1 MRSKNEIKSFIS
13 ILETELDMEIAINQI
28 NEIEYNCRE
37 SQKRYYTLS
46 IKDENIFHITLCD
59 SDDNIFDQSKLYANA
74 YKELSVRPI
83 SFIKKENKALFIQEY
98 FEGKTIDDLYEKNE
112 IKVDDVNCIL
122 EHIIDVYRISTKSS
136 NPSSIESEFI
146 DFRENFLALGIFKKA
161 DRDFF
166 KKSIFD
172 PIFDKIKYNEPT
184 IRVSNG
190 DLVARNILVSTN
202 LDFRVIDYEYSH
214 DTHFHHDDLIRLS
227 WFTNPRFGKL
237 PLLKDMQEQIEPE
250 LHCYSYLRQIFL
262 NSHSFTDKKLC
273 KSCLHELSKTIE
285 FLKKSNKPS
294 YILTKIENL
303 YVQNRNFLEDI
314 LSLQTNSNDLLKTV
328 EKCNEELDTQKKLY
342 KLLNDKKKGIED
354 SASNLSLELS
364 RTKKDFSKAKE
375 DFLRTK
381 SNLQSLMTS
390 VYRDYFTLNNVLLS
404 IKKSFFYKVF
414 KLFYKNT
421 TFENKINFDANA
433 YLSLNPDLKKKFGND
448 LRAAGFHYWNVGR
461 IENRRCN
468 LEDFDVRAYLAL
480 NPDLESVF
488 GKDYGAATDHYYK
501 RGQFEER
508 LTSFL
513 EIKGTRSY
521 EKWITHYDLQRP
533 TRNFRY
539 FNNIRNFT
547 DKPLVSVVI
556 PVWKPDL
563 RLFKECVYSVF
574 NQIYDNWEICI
585 VDDCSN
591 SRHVEA
597 ELEKFARQNVRVKYK
612 LNTKHT
618 HISSTLN
625 DGIKMSSGSYI
636 CFLDQDDLLSCYALY
651 QIVKAINDDR
661 QLKWI
666 YSDED
671 KISENGVR
679 KSPHFKSD
687 WNYDLLTSINYISHL
702 SCIERKTLQKVGQFR
717 VGYEGSQDWDL
728 YLRLSKF
735 LKESEILHIPKVLYH
750 WRIHGGSTATRG
762 VVKSY
767 AIQSAQKALQDHF
780 ESKAINVKISIESED
795 DNRWHVRFPNEHS
808 PKVSILVPT
817 KDRLDLLKP
826 CIQSVLEKTRYDNY
840 EIVIIDN
847 NSEEE
852 ETQRY
857 LDSISSDKIR
867 ILKDSKPFNH
877 SRIMNNAVKLTD
889 SDLIC
894 LFNNDVEVIS
904 DEWLGEMVSDALRSE
919 VGCVGAKL
927 LYPNNDIQHA
937 GVIVGLRGVAGHVKN
952 CDRGFIRY
960 DCKQNY
966 SAITGACMLMKKTHF
981 KKVNGFDEVH
991 LPTHFNDVDL
1001 CLKLRKKGLN
1011 IVYNPKSVLYH
1022 HESASRGLP
1031 SDKENNEDFNKAV
1044 HFIRSK
1050 WKETLATDKYY
1061 NPNYSYEFE
1070 GFKFSFPLFNEKF
1083 EEII

>member
-13 ILETELDMEIAINQI
+13 ILETELDMEIASNQI

-172 PIFDKIKYNEPT
+172 PIFDKIKNNEPT

-237 PLLKDMQEQIEPE
+237 TLLKDMQEQIEPE

-262 NSHSFTDKKLC
+262 NSHSFTNKKLC

-285 FLKKSNKPS
+285 FLNKSNKPS
-294 YILTKIENL
+294 YILTEIENL
-303 YVQNRNFLEDI
+303 YVQNRNFSEDI
-314 LSLQTNSNDLLKTV
+314 LSFQINSNDLLKTV
-328 EKCNEELDTQKKLY
+328 EKCNKELDSQKKFY
-342 KLLNDKKKGIED
+342 ELLSDEKKEIED
-354 SASNLSLELS
+354 SARNLDIELS
-364 RTKKDFSKAKE
+364 RTKEDFS
-375 DFLRTK
+375 RTK

-390 VYRDYFTLNNVLLS
+390 VYRDYFTLKNELLS

-433 YLSLNPDLKKKFGND
+433 YLRYNPDLKKKFGND
-448 LRAAGFHYWNVGR
+448 LRAAEFHYWNVGR

-468 LEDFDVRAYLAL
+468 FEDFDIRAYLAL

-501 RGQFEER
+501 SGQFEER

-521 EKWITHYDLQRP
+521 EKWIIHYDLQSP

-563 RLFKECVYSVF
+563 RLLKECVYSVF
-574 NQIYDNWEICI
+574 NQIYDNWELCI

-591 SRHVEA
+591 SRNVEA

-636 CFLDQDDLLSCYALY
+636 CFLDQDDLLSYYALY
-651 QIVKAINDDR
+651 QIVKAINDDHR
-661 QLKWI
+661 LKWI
-666 YSDED
+666 YTDED
-671 KISENGVR
+671 KISENGMR

-728 YLRLSKF
+728 YLRLSDI
-735 LKESEILHIPKVLYH
+735 LKESEIHHIPKILYH
-750 WRIHGGSTATRG
+750 WRIHSSSTSSHG
-762 VVKSY
+762 VVKDY
-767 AIQSAQKALQDHF
+767 AISSAKKALSSHF
-780 ESKAINVKISIESED
+780 KSQEAEVTLSNESLG
-795 DNRWHVRFPNEHS
+795 DNRWHVSFVHS
-808 PKVSILVPT
+808 SKPRICLIVPT
-817 KDRLDLLKP
+817 KDRLD
-826 CIQSVLEKTRYDNY
+826 VLEPCVDSILTKTEYPNF
-840 EIVIIDN
+840 ELLIIDN

-852 ETQRY
+852 KTRLY
-857 LDSISSDKIR
+857 LNLLQDKR
-867 ILKDSKPFNH
+867 VMVYNDRKAFNH
-877 SRIMNNAVKLTD
+877 SRIMNDAVKRTQGDYVCFL
-889 SDLIC
+889 
-894 LFNNDVEVIS
+894 NNDTEVIS
-904 DEWLGEMVSDALRSE
+904 ANWLCEMVGDAMRPE

-927 LYPNNDIQHA
+927 LYPNGEVQHA
-937 GVIVGLRGVAGHVKN
+937 GVITGLRGVAGHVKN

-1070 GFKFSFPLFNEKF
+1070 GFKLSFPLFNEKF